1 MRRDIQEIEREI
13 FSKRDEH
20 FEKQKRRRRALGR
33 VVPIAGGAA
42 LVFALSFAV
51 LPALRSG
58 TADSYRERSAYTG
71 GSEDG
76 TIRPETELRDGNI
89 MSTGAPMEG
98 DPIGQTDQPAV
109 LPGCAE
115 ETEEPGNYSSSG
127 GDRPPWICGTPWLE
141 GAELSIEELLS
152 RCDNHDGEGE
162 SALVH
167 TAVAFAGG
175 EEVRRFSFE
184 GEAGRQVLELVTTAL
199 REAALQ
205 PAPVEP
211 EETDCDFV
219 VYFEFMDR
227 EGCLCH
233 SRIGF
238 TAEGFVLFNNGF
250 LTPALPESSFA
261 GLRAALEALC
271 R

>member
-20 FEKQKRRRRALGR
+20 FEKQKMRRRALGR

-58 TADSYRERSAYTG
+58 TADSDRERSAYTG

-141 GAELSIEELLS
+141 GAELSIEELLN
-152 RCDNHDGEGE
+152 RGDHCHCEGE
-162 SALVH
+162 RALVH
-167 TAVAFAGG
+167 TAVTFAGG

-184 GEAGRQVLELVTTAL
+184 GEAGRQVLGWSRPPCGKPLCSPRRSSRRRPTAISSFIL
-199 REAALQ
+199 SLWIGKAAF
-205 PAPVEP
+205 A
-211 EETDCDFV
+211 
-219 VYFEFMDR
+219 
-227 EGCLCH
+227 
-233 SRIGF
+233 
-238 TAEGFVLFNNGF
+238 
-250 LTPALPESSFA
+250 TPASASRRKGSCFSITDS
-261 GLRAALEALC
+261 
-271 R
+271 